1 MKFKE
6 LQSMSQEELQA
17 KLKELQMDI
26 IKGNAQVATGTV
38 PKNPGQLKQAKKT
51 IAKIKS
57 LMQKGKEA
65 PKAKTEEKKE

>member
-17 KLKELQMDI
+17 KMKELQMDV

-57 LMQKGKEA
+57 LMQKGEKA